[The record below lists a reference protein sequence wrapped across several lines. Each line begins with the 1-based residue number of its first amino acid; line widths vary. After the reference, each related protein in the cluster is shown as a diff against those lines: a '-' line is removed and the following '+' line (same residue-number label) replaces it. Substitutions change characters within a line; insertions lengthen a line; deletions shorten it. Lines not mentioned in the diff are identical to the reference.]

1 MHTPFSLPIET
12 RSQDRRKEPRLK
24 LSWPTRVCP
33 LDSRYAEEVCTT
45 ENVSKNGLYFKTS
58 LGHYYAGMNVSVARN
73 FQPTDPIHCKETAKV
88 VRVERLED
96 GRWGVAIRIL

>member
-1 MHTPFSLPIET
+1 MQDSLSPSMQT
-12 RSQDRRKEPRLK
+12 TSQDRRKEPRIR

-33 LDSRYAEEVCTT
+33 LDSQYSEEVCTT

-58 LGHYYAGMNVSVARN
+58 FGHYYAGMNVSVARN

-88 VRVERLED
+88 VRVERLKD
-96 GRWGVAIRIL
+96 GRWGVAIRFL